1 MLNNTTLQIVQST
14 VRAAGANSPGDK
26 RRMLEAICK
35 ELGINPAD
43 SSAPT
48 DTIIPIA
55 EARRRLNMKPRTM
68 LYAIKRGDIRA
79 IRRTVRG
86 KKPRTVGIAASEI
99 EAYIQRTQTTGRE
112 MSA

>member
-1 MLNNTTLQIVQST
+1 MLNNTTMQIIQGT
-14 VRAAGANSPGDK
+14 VRAAGASSPGDK
-26 RRMLEAICK
+26 RRLLEAVCK

-55 EARRRLNMKPRTM
+55 EARRRLDMKPRTM

-79 IRRTVRG
+79 IRRQIRG
-86 KKPRTVGIAASEI
+86 KRPRTVGIAASEI
-99 EAYIQRTQTTGRE
+99 EAYIQREMNKGRE
-112 MSA
+112 SA